1 MTLLQI
7 QPAGAE
13 VGPMLPMPVQITE
26 KAAEMVK
33 SAMEQEELVDHGLRV
48 GVTGGGCSGLQYL
61 LDFAGK
67 PREIDYSDMQ
77 HGVEV
82 FIDPFSAAHLNGTII
97 DYVDS
102 LTGSGLSLKTRILS
116 VHAVAEVLS
125 RPDDVS
131 SRRQFPSTL
140 RLNPFGNPWR

>member
-7 QPAGAE
+7 QPAGSE
-13 VGPMLPMPVQITE
+13 TGPTLPMPVQITE

-33 SAMEQEELVDHGLRV
+33 SAMEQEELIDHGLRV

-61 LDFAGK
+61 LDFAEK
-67 PREIDYSDMQ
+67 PREIDFSEHQ

-102 LTGSGLSLKTRILS
+102 LTGSGFKFENPNIVRSCGCG
-116 VHAVAEVLS
+116 
-125 RPDDVS
+125 S
-131 SRRQFPSTL
+131 SFQT
-140 RLNPFGNPWR
+140 

>member
-7 QPAGAE
+7 QPAGSE
-13 VGPMLPMPVQITE
+13 ITPMQPMPVQITE

-33 SAMEQEELVDHGLRV
+33 SAMAQEELIDHGLRV

-61 LDFAGK
+61 LDFAET
-67 PREIDYSDMQ
+67 PREIDYSQMQ

-82 FIDPFSAAHLNGTII
+82 FIDPFSAAHLSGTII

-102 LTGSGLSLKTRILS
+102 LTGSGFKFENPNIVRSCGCG
-116 VHAVAEVLS
+116 
-125 RPDDVS
+125 S
-131 SRRQFPSTL
+131 SFQT
-140 RLNPFGNPWR
+140 

>member
-7 QPAGAE
+7 QPAGSDLT
-13 VGPMLPMPVQITE
+13 PTQPMPVQITE

-33 SAMEQEELVDHGLRV
+33 SAMAQEELVDHGLRV

-61 LDFAGK
+61 LDFSET
-67 PREIDYSDMQ
+67 PREIDYSQMQ

-82 FIDPFSAAHLNGTII
+82 FIDPFSAAHLSGTII

-102 LTGSGLSLKTRILS
+102 LTGSGFKFENPNIVRSCGCG
-116 VHAVAEVLS
+116 
-125 RPDDVS
+125 S
-131 SRRQFPSTL
+131 SFQT
-140 RLNPFGNPWR
+140 